1 MISALWVLAAAEPSR
16 TGAAP
21 LGGKAAFVGVF
32 VVLLL
37 WLLFLPASLVGQQ
50 GPRGPW
56 WRNVRFWAVVVTLVQ
71 IWVYSRW
78 G

>member
-1 MISALWVLAAAEPSR
+1 MRIPMFLIAAEGVRFAS
-16 TGAAP
+16 GSF
-21 LGGKAAFVGVF
+21 LGKAAFIGVF
-32 VVLLL
+32 VALLI
-37 WLLFLPASLVGQQ
+37 WLLFLPPRLIDEQSL
-50 GPRGPW
+50 RRPW